1 MSRNGPKEYSKM
13 FHNRE
18 KLVKTAKAPA
28 EKSLSAREALEQKLA
43 RVS

>member
-1 MSRNGPKEYSKM
+1 M

-28 EKSLSAREALEQKLA
+28 EKSLSAREALEQKLPA
-43 RVS
+43 LFSGETFFL